1 MQACYKDEEV
11 VRTEVRV
18 RATAFAAGKG
28 STWEP
33 SLLWVA
39 VAAAQAAVV
48 AVAVAVVATTALSAA
63 AVAVVHLA
71 SVLAVAVVQASVMG
85 RAEYRPVQTRQAVG
99 RHSAARFVAVFP
111 VRTPAM
117 ERAESLRL
125 GRSQSEGPCPVRMCG
140 SVRLSDSM

>member
-1 MQACYKDEEV
+1 MQACCKDEEV

-28 STWEP
+28 STWES
-33 SLLWVA
+33 SLLRVA
-39 VAAAQAAVV
+39 VAAVQVAVV
-48 AVAVAVVATTALSAA
+48 AVAVVAATALSAA

-71 SVLAVAVVQASVMG
+71 SVLAAALVQASVMA
-85 RAEYRPVQTRQAVG
+85 RAEYRLVQTRQAMG

-111 VRTPAM
+111 VRTSAM
-117 ERAESLRL
+117 GRAESSRL